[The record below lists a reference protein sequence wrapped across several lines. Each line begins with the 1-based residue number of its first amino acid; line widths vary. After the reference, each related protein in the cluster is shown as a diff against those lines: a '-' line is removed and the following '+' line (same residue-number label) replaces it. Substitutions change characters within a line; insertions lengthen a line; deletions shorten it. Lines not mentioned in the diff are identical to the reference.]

1 MRKPNLQLMQDIQEY
16 IAKYQ
21 EENNASPSYRNI
33 MHAMGMSS
41 LNLVQLYVLRLEK
54 EKRIQ
59 RTRLGKIEL
68 PEELDLRERVVVPL
82 VGNIACGQPN
92 FAEQNIEC
100 NYALPVGIFG
110 RGDLF
115 LLRAFGESMIEAVI
129 KEGDLLVIKKQNT
142 AEDGE
147 IVVALIEG
155 EATLKRFYKKGKKII
170 LHPENKTMQD
180 IVLSNCEI
188 QGVLVSC
195 IKLFG

>member
-1 MRKPNLQLMQDIQEY
+1 MYNENIPFMNGGSEKPTSYENRDASEFNGKARIKV
-16 IAKYQ
+16 IGVGGAG
-21 EENNASPSYRNI
+21 NNAVNR
-33 MHAMGMSS
+33 
-41 LNLVQLYVLRLEK
+41 
-54 EKRIQ
+54 
-59 RTRLGKIEL
+59 
-68 PEELDLRERVVVPL
+68 
-82 VGNIACGQPN
+82 
-92 FAEQNIEC
+92 
-100 NYALPVGIFG
+100 
-110 RGDLF
+110 
-115 LLRAFGESMIEAVI
+115 MIEAGI

>member
-1 MRKPNLQLMQDIQEY
+1 
-16 IAKYQ
+16 
-21 EENNASPSYRNI
+21 
-33 MHAMGMSS
+33 
-41 LNLVQLYVLRLEK
+41 
-54 EKRIQ
+54 
-59 RTRLGKIEL
+59 
-68 PEELDLRERVVVPL
+68 
-82 VGNIACGQPN
+82 
-92 FAEQNIEC
+92 
-100 NYALPVGIFG
+100 
-110 RGDLF
+110 
-115 LLRAFGESMIEAVI
+115 MIEAGI